1 MNLYDIVKTKL
12 VCENRM
18 EHRDTKAQS
27 FFNFSVSLITPY
39 YKSGVTRGVTRLA
52 LIR

>member
-12 VCENRM
+12 VCENRI

-27 FFNFSVSLITPY
+27 FIFERTEFTESCLKLKEELSLGTND
-39 YKSGVTRGVTRLA
+39 
-52 LIR
+52 

>member
-27 FFNFSVSLITPY
+27 FLEAVLNLSCADL
-39 YKSGVTRGVTRLA
+39 G
-52 LIR
+52 